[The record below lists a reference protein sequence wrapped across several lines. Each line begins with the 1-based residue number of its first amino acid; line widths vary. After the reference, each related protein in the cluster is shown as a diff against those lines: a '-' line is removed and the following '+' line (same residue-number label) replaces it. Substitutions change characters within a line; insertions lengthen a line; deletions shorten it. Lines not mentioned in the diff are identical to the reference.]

1 MLAWEITEENTR
13 VLTRLLILME
23 LQTRSHLPRASSSF
37 IQSSHLLPLGRASLS
52 SHLFTT
58 IRGSSARSLSPLALG
73 RDHGLESLESMQH
86 SGELGS
92 LACSAPHPLLLCLS
106 MSKDVSLRKTLEVT
120 RTSQYLKSHR
130 IFSFDLV
137 FVKSSLGLGFSVVLC
152 FLQSCQRTA
161 SRKALGVGWSCSQ
174 SAGRAGTGVFNR
186 HVRRSPL
193 HTKLH
198 NHRDAH

>member
-1 MLAWEITEENTR
+1 
-13 VLTRLLILME
+13 
-23 LQTRSHLPRASSSF
+23 
-37 IQSSHLLPLGRASLS
+37 
-52 SHLFTT
+52 
-58 IRGSSARSLSPLALG
+58 
-73 RDHGLESLESMQH
+73 MQH

-130 IFSFDLV
+130 IFSFGLV

-152 FLQSCQRTA
+152 FLQSFQRTA
-161 SRKALGVGWSCSQ
+161 SGKDHGVGWSCSQ

-193 HTKLH
+193 HTNCTTTAMHTHTTTASCDFTIHTYSAYCRTRLSAALPFTKISRQYSQSH
-198 NHRDAH
+198 NLSLSGQTTQRARTMTGCY